1 MVRLQLSEDQ
11 KRIRHDVLTMS
22 ILVEE
27 NINKALVALKTCN
40 KELAKET
47 RAKDA
52 EVNAM
57 QKQIEDDA
65 TIIIATQQPVA
76 RDLRE
81 LIAIFSLTSNLER
94 IGDYARDL
102 AKVAQKLAKRND
114 SPFRAQEYLEK
125 MAETGLKML
134 RGSISAFLHQ
144 DIKAAREVA
153 QMDHIIDDNH
163 KTLTEEVL
171 KLMKKH
177 PDLVKRAFQ
186 VLKTSNQ
193 LERLGDH
200 ITNICEA
207 VIYIVEGSR
216 EELND

>member
-1 MVRLQLSEDQ
+1 MSRLQFSEEQ
-11 KRIRHDVLTMS
+11 KKIRHDVLTMS

-27 NINKALVALKTCN
+27 NISKALVALQTCN

-57 QKQIEDDA
+57 QIKIEDDA
-65 TIIIATQQPVA
+65 ATIIATQQPVA

-81 LIAIFSLTSNLER
+81 LISIFSLTSNLER
-94 IGDYARDL
+94 IGDYAKDL

-125 MAETGLKML
+125 MAETGLNML
-134 RGSISAFLHQ
+134 RGSISAFMQQ
-144 DIKAAREVA
+144 DAKAARKIAE
-153 QMDHIIDDNH
+153 MDHIIDEKH

-186 VLKTSNQ
+186 VLRTSNQ

-207 VIYIVEGSR
+207 IIYIVEGNR